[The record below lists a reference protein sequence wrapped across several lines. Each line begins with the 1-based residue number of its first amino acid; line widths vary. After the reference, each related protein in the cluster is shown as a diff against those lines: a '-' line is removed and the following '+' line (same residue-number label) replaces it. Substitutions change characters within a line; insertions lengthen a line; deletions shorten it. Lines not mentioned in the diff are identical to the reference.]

1 MHCRNIKSKVTRV
14 EEPPGRTN
22 SLLKGNKSIVVVVKQ
37 STKIPV
43 PHVATEGAPV
53 TSNKLPV
60 F

>member
-1 MHCRNIKSKVTRV
+1 MHCRNIKSKVLRD
-14 EEPPGRTN
+14 EEPPGRSN
-22 SLLKGNKSIVVVVKQ
+22 RLLKGNKSIVVVVKQ

-43 PHVATEGAPV
+43 PQVATGGAPV